1 MLTHIH
7 IRNFKRFADVEFELG
22 QAVVL
27 IGPNNS
33 GKTTALQALAL
44 WEIGLRR
51 WNEKYA
57 GRGAP
62 EEQPG
67 VTINRR
73 DLSAIPIPDANLLW
87 RDLRVRSIAA
97 HGAGQQKSRNICI
110 EVVVD
115 GVTEGRAWSCGL
127 EFDYANDESFYC
139 RPLRLSDDNPPKRM
153 PVPPEAASIRV
164 AFLPPMSGLADREFI
179 KQAGEIGVLVGQG
192 QTAQVLRNLCYQV
205 YGELGA
211 LTQEMAHLREAR
223 VSYGERQPE
232 FSGSPEWQELAQH
245 IRRLFGV
252 TLLPPKYVKERSEL
266 TMAYV
271 EPGGTTLDLSSAGR
285 GLHQTLLLLAYL
297 YANPRTVLL
306 LDEPDAHLEVLRQR
320 QIYQL
325 ITEVAQ
331 KQGSQIVAA
340 SHSEIVLNEAAGRDT
355 VIAFVGAPH
364 RMDDRGSHVL
374 KALTAIGFDQYYQAE
389 QTGWALYVEGSTDL
403 AILQALAAT
412 LEHPAAQALA
422 RPFVVYVGSNV
433 PQKAREHFYGLRE
446 GKADF
451 VGVAIFDRLERKLQA
466 GQPLAEL
473 MWQRREIEN
482 YLCQREVLLAYARHD
497 LPDDLFGLTE
507 RERRERAMDE
517 AIAEV
522 TQALETLG
530 RPSPWSPDIKA
541 SDDFLDPVF
550 DRYFRK
556 LGLPNLMRKTDYH
569 VLASLTP
576 RAQIDVEVIEKLDA
590 IVQASEQAR
599 PRMA

>member
-1 MLTHIH
+1 MLTHLR
-7 IRNFKRFADVEFELG
+7 IRNFKRFGDVEFDLG

-44 WEIGLRR
+44 WDIGLRR

-57 GRGAP
+57 GRKSP
-62 EEQPG
+62 EERPG

-97 HGAGQQKSRNICI
+97 RGTGKQKTQNIRI
-110 EVVVD
+110 DVVVD

-139 RPLRLSDDNPPKRM
+139 RPLRLSDDDPPKRM
-153 PVPPEAASIRV
+153 PVPPEAATTRV

-211 LTQEMAHLREAR
+211 LTQDLLQLKEAR
-223 VSYGERQPE
+223 TPYGERQSE
-232 FSGSPEWQELAQH
+232 FNGSPEWQELTQH
-245 IRRLFGV
+245 IQRLFGV
-252 TLLPPKYVKERSEL
+252 TLLPPKYIKERSEL
-266 TMAYV
+266 TMAYS
-271 EPGGTTLDLSSAGR
+271 EPGGTILDLSSAGR

-297 YANPRTVLL
+297 YANPSTVLL

-320 QIYQL
+320 QTYQL
-325 ITEVAQ
+325 ITAVAQ
-331 KQGSQIVAA
+331 QQGSQIIAA

-403 AILQALAAT
+403 AILQALAKT
-412 LEHPAAQALA
+412 LDHPAAQVLE
-422 RPFVVYVGSNV
+422 RPFVIYIGSNV

-446 GKADF
+446 AKPDF
-451 VGVAIFDRLERKLQA
+451 VGVAIFDRLDRKLQE
-466 GQPLAEL
+466 GQPLHEL
-473 MWQRREIEN
+473 AWQRREIEN

-497 LPDDLFGLTE
+497 LPDDLFGLNE
-507 RERRERAMDE
+507 RERREQAMAEAMD
-517 AIAEV
+517 EV

-530 RPSPWSPDIKA
+530 RPGPWSADIKA

-550 DRYFRK
+550 ERYFRK
-556 LGLPNLMRKTDYH
+556 LSLPNLMRKTDYH
-569 VLASLTP
+569 VLAGLV
-576 RAQIDVEVIEKLDA
+576 AQEIIDAEVGEKLDA
-590 IVQASEQAR
+590 IVHVAGQAR
-599 PRMA
+599 PRS